1 MPEPGC
7 SLPGPIGPNLPS
19 PRDPPPEPGFIPRSP
34 AGLFPPPSPP
44 REPVTPPGLPSPIR
58 AVHPPPRPGPAVPSA
73 PPVPS
78 PHRAALPLPR
88 SQPPPRSR
96 PAAARTEL
104 PPPSCPPGRLP
115 PPGPRCRCSRG
126 GGRGGRWDPAVL
138 PALHAHTCTRSG
150 GCPGGTHV
158 HTRVH
163 THTHTHGCT
172 PAPPVQR
179 ITCSGGI
186 PGRGVCRWRGQSST
200 ANSTECTQGMSLWGA
215 SHASPSPSAPLGP
228 QDGIRLQSRSTEIP
242 GTGLL
247 IPFSHCHRLH
257 TLCFSLT

>member
-163 THTHTHGCT
+163 THTHTRTVAHRHRPCNASPAAEGSRGGEFADGGGKAALLTARNAPRGCPYGVPAMHPPAHQPHWGHRT
-172 PAPPVQR
+172 ASGCSLAAQRSPAP
-179 ITCSGGI
+179 GY
-186 PGRGVCRWRGQSST
+186 
-200 ANSTECTQGMSLWGA
+200 
-215 SHASPSPSAPLGP
+215 
-228 QDGIRLQSRSTEIP
+228 
-242 GTGLL
+242 
-247 IPFSHCHRLH
+247 
-257 TLCFSLT
+257 